1 MPPVLGLYGLSR
13 NSHSSK
19 GYSLVPFPDALDLL
33 HYSLAHGI
41 SLFDTAPG
49 YGNGNASRL
58 LAALSRTSSDFFV
71 NSKIG
76 LDIESNHF
84 NLSLIRPHLDH
95 LASFPF
101 FNYSTIFLHSP
112 PCRVIQDFDLILSLK
127 ELIVS
132 ILGSHV
138 KFGIS
143 LASPSDFTGL
153 NQVLS
158 IIDSLQVNLSW
169 LDLRFLP
176 FLSYLDLPIFA
187 RSVYGS
193 GLIPHIVSSK
203 SYEHLLDFPPTFSP
217 QDDRSSWDMS
227 TFLPRVEHDIRRIF
241 SVSQILNT
249 SNSSIIA
256 SSLFNVLPSNIIPV
270 VGSLSISE
278 LQQYIESA
286 SRPISNQSLA
296 QLSSL
301 VSA

>member
-19 GYSLVPFPDALDLL
+19 GYSLVPFPDALELL

-58 LAALSRTSSDFFV
+58 LAALSRTSSDYFV

-95 LASFPF
+95 LASFPC

-112 PCRVIQDFDLILSLK
+112 PSSHSRLRSYIVFL

-132 ILGSHV
+132 MLGSHV

-143 LASPSDFTGL
+143 LACPSDFTGL

-169 LDLRFLP
+169 LDLRFLL
-176 FLSYLDLPIFA
+176 FC
-187 RSVYGS
+187 
-193 GLIPHIVSSK
+193 LI
-203 SYEHLLDFPPTFSP
+203 
-217 QDDRSSWDMS
+217 
-227 TFLPRVEHDIRRIF
+227 
-241 SVSQILNT
+241 
-249 SNSSIIA
+249 
-256 SSLFNVLPSNIIPV
+256 
-270 VGSLSISE
+270 
-278 LQQYIESA
+278 
-286 SRPISNQSLA
+286 
-296 QLSSL
+296 
-301 VSA
+301 